1 MLAWTC
7 NEWDGYQRNRGFIEL
22 DVPWASFLHY
32 NCHIRQQHDDV
43 IKWKHFPRYWPF
55 VRGIHRSPV
64 NSPHKGQWRRALM
77 FSLICVLIN
86 GWVNNGEGDDLRRY
100 RAHYD
105 VTVMS
110 CFITTP
116 RGAMPSIYRA
126 INLALCSHQMETFS
140 VLLALCVGNPPDS
153 HWNYHSLSHA
163 LSHRTKSDHQV
174 PRSTRSYLS

>member
-1 MLAWTC
+1 MNGMATRETEGLSSWTC
-7 NEWDGYQRNRGFIEL
+7 RGLPSCTTTDIS
-22 DVPWASFLHY
+22 ASNMMTSSNGNIFRVTGHL
-32 NCHIRQQHDDV
+32 CGE
-43 IKWKHFPRYWPF
+43 FT
-55 VRGIHRSPV
+55 V